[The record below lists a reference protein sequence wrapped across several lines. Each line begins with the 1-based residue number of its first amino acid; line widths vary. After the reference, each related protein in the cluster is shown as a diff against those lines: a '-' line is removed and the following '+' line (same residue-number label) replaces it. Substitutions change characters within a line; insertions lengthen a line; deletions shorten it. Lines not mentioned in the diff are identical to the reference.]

1 MKKLSKIIKCFLT
14 LNLLPTFLL
23 TSVACFNINKEKNI
37 LRNNWDFT
45 PKFIDT
51 VDNNL
56 LDLTKKFIPNQSE
69 FNDFIDV
76 QSQIDNNLI
85 NELNFS
91 LIFAPLQ
98 DVKVLSNSGN
108 QNKKTNQSIS
118 NLKQFLKNNWFWY
131 LNNLEK
137 LIFAFNP
144 YGKDYDISFNNKVDN
159 FNELLKQK
167 INDNTLLFK
176 FNNKTIDKIITKT
189 FNLNEH
195 DKLLNKKL
203 FFIVL
208 EQNKIM
214 LLLSYEENQKKNIII
229 LPDLFVISDINYLD
243 TFIENFLLIFQEEWT
258 KNLEKNINYLKSI
271 DDDFDVNN
279 YLAINND
286 SKLFSFY
293 DSDNYAEIF
302 SNLVLNF
309 QTKNITIEKYIWSYI
324 DDQKNY

>member
-23 TSVACFNINKEKNI
+23 TSVACFNVNKEKNI
-37 LRNNWDFT
+37 LTNNWEFT

-243 TFIENFLLIFQEEWT
+243 TFIENFLLFFQEEWT